1 MLNTTL
7 IALGGQTASGKSD
20 LAVELA
26 KSLGDCWI
34 VGCDSRQIYKY
45 LNFGTGKIEGCWE
58 AVIYQNQLLHTF
70 LYEQTPHFFID
81 YVDPSKRYT
90 LTDFLIDFRDF
101 VAGHNLPKYIILCG
115 GTGLY
120 IKAILERYQLDAIKP
135 EHIKDYED
143 AKVQLQAYNLTDLQ
157 NKYSEIPTQAPL
169 NQSDFHNPRRLAN
182 HILNYHSKTN
192 RWGEPIILPQFQK
205 TINLAI
211 RHDQESLYKKISD
224 RILSRIKNGM
234 IEEVHTLSYLGTE
247 RLIELGLEYRHTHLY
262 LLGQF
267 SYDEYIQK
275 LAQSSIN
282 YAQRQ
287 LTWLNRQGVVW
298 INTLEDAL
306 VTIR

>member
-1 MLNTTL
+1 MLDTTL
-7 IALGGQTASGKSD
+7 IALGGQTASGKS
-20 LAVELA
+20 ELA
-26 KSLGDCWI
+26 IRLANALGDCWI
-34 VGCDSRQIYKY
+34 IGCDSRQIYKY
-45 LNFGTGKIEGCWE
+45 LNLGTGKIEGSWE

-70 LYEQTPHFFID
+70 LYEQIPHFFID
-81 YVDPSKRYT
+81 YIDPAKRYT

-101 VAGHNLPKYIILCG
+101 VASQKLPKYIILCG

-143 AKVQLQAYNLTDLQ
+143 AKAQLQTHSLTDLQ
-157 NKYSEIPTQAPL
+157 NKYSELSTQTSL

-182 HILNYHSKTN
+182 HILNHHSKAN
-192 RWGEPIILPQFQK
+192 SWGESIVLPQFQK

-211 RHDQESLYKKISD
+211 RHDQENLYKKISD

-234 IEEVHTLSYLGTE
+234 IEEVQALSYLGTE

-275 LAQSSIN
+275 LTQSSIN

-287 LTWLNRQGVVW
+287 LTWLNRQNVNWV
-298 INTLEDAL
+298 NTFEDAL
-306 VTIR
+306 SAIR